1 MTYFI
6 VGINNQRQML
16 IEAEAQTTD
25 KELVGIIKDFW
36 EFKGWYVT
44 VREES

>member
-6 VGINNQRQML
+6 VGFNNQRQML
-16 IEAEAQTTD
+16 IEAETQTTD
-25 KELVGIIKDFW
+25 KELVDIIKDFW
-36 EFKGWYVT
+36 EHKGWYVT